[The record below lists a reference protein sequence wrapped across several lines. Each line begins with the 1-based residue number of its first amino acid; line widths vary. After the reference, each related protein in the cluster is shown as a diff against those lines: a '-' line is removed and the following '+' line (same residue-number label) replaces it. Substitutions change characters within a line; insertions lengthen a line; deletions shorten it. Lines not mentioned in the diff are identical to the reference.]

1 MRKIIKFF
9 AGNHLLAYL
18 ITIMTVVA
26 GLFTYME
33 IRRDIF
39 PNLSYGIA
47 VITTRFTGA
56 SPEDVEL
63 NVTNKIEDEIK
74 TVSNIEKVFSVSM
87 ENISVVTIVLDPNS
101 SDHDD
106 IMNDVREA
114 VGRISDFP
122 VEVSESPHIM
132 EV

>member
-1 MRKIIKFF
+1 MKYLIRYF
-9 AGNHLLAYL
+9 ASKHLLAYL
-18 ITIMTVVA
+18 ITLMTIIA

-47 VITTRFTGA
+47 VITTRYPGA

-74 TVSNIEKVFSVSM
+74 TVSNIDKVFSVSM
-87 ENISVVTIVLDPNS
+87 ENITP
-101 SDHDD
+101 
-106 IMNDVREA
+106 EA
-114 VGRISDFP
+114 AR
-122 VEVSESPHIM
+122 SERTM
-132 EV
+132 R